1 MTQHRHRRLR
11 RVGILVAVPA
21 LSALTLAACG
31 GGDDG
36 GSGGS
41 GGSGSADSFSFAF
54 ENASGGQQNPWQ
66 LLADQYAEETGV
78 EIETQGLPPDSY
90 GLSMRTQLQGG
101 SAPDV
106 MMFSPGAGNANAV
119 LPLAEAGYIEEL
131 GEESASLIPQGNES
145 LFEIDG
151 KVYAQPTSIIP
162 VGMVWNSSAASEAG
176 VDIPEDQTAMLDA
189 CGTLADE
196 SKSFL
201 AVAGSAPPNMGLMAM
216 AISATRV
223 YAETPDWNE
232 QRSAGDVTFADSE
245 GWQATLQ
252 TIVDMNEAGC
262 FQQGAAGGG
271 FDAITQGLTQGT
283 SLGAFVPGAAAT
295 ELANASPGL
304 NLQVQPFPAAD
315 GGDPFL
321 LASPNYA
328 LSINASA
335 DEGAKEAA
343 REFLAW
349 MAEPENAARFVE
361 LQGGVAITGPDEN
374 LSPVYEPV
382 ADLLENGDYAPLPN
396 LAWPNPGV
404 YDALSTGVQGLLA
417 GQGDVQSVLESID
430 QAWDQ

>member
-1 MTQHRHRRLR
+1 MTQHRHRGLR
-11 RVGILVAVPA
+11 RIGVLAAVPA

-31 GGDDG
+31 GGDEASGSDG
-36 GSGGS
+36 S
-41 GGSGSADSFSFAF
+41 SGSADSFTFAF

-66 LLADQYAEETGV
+66 LLADEYAEESGV
-78 EIETQGLPPDSY
+78 QIETQGLPPDSY
-90 GLSMRTQLQGG
+90 GLTMRTQLQGG
-101 SAPDV
+101 NAPDV

-131 GEESASLIPQGNES
+131 GDESASLIPEGNES
-145 LFEIDG
+145 LFQIDG
-151 KVYAQPTSIIP
+151 KTYAQPTDIIP
-162 VGMVWNSSAASEAG
+162 VGVVWNTGAASDTG
-176 VDIPEDQTAMLDA
+176 VDVPADESAMLDA
-189 CGTLADE
+189 CGTLAEDG
-196 SKSFL
+196 KSFL

-232 QRSAGDVTFADSE
+232 QRTVGDVSFADSE

-295 ELANASPGL
+295 ELAKATPGL
-304 NLQVQPFPAAD
+304 ELQVQPFPAAD
-315 GGDPFL
+315 GGEPYL

-328 LSINASA
+328 LSINASS

-343 REFLAW
+343 QDFLAW
-349 MAEPENAARFVE
+349 MAEPENAARFTE

-417 GQGDVQSVLESID
+417 GQGDVQSVLEGID

>member
-1 MTQHRHRRLR
+1 MTQHRHRGLR
-11 RVGILVAVPA
+11 RIGVLAAVPA

-31 GGDDG
+31 GGDEASGSDG
-36 GSGGS
+36 S
-41 GGSGSADSFSFAF
+41 SGSADSFTFAF

-66 LLADQYAEETGV
+66 LLADEYAEESGV
-78 EIETQGLPPDSY
+78 QIETQGLPPDSY
-90 GLSMRTQLQGG
+90 GLTMRTQLQGG
-101 SAPDV
+101 NAPDV

-131 GEESASLIPQGNES
+131 GDESASLIPEGNES
-145 LFEIDG
+145 LFQIDG
-151 KVYAQPTSIIP
+151 KTYAQPTDIIP
-162 VGMVWNSSAASEAG
+162 VGVVWNTGAASDTG
-176 VDIPEDQTAMLDA
+176 VDVPADESAMLDA
-189 CGTLADE
+189 CGTLAEDG
-196 SKSFL
+196 KSFL

-232 QRSAGDVTFADSE
+232 QRTAGDVSFADSE

-295 ELANASPGL
+295 ELAKATPGL
-304 NLQVQPFPAAD
+304 ELQVQPFPPAD
-315 GGDPFL
+315 GGESYL

-328 LSINASA
+328 LSINASS

-343 REFLAW
+343 QDFLAW
-349 MAEPENAARFVE
+349 MAEPENAARFTE

-417 GQGDVQSVLESID
+417 GQGDVQSVLEGID

>member
-1 MTQHRHRRLR
+1 MTQQRHRGLR
-11 RVGILVAVPA
+11 RIGVLVAVPA

-31 GGDDG
+31 GGDEDSGAG

-41 GGSGSADSFSFAF
+41 ADGFTFAF

-66 LLADQYAEETGV
+66 LLADEYAQESGV
-78 EIETQGLPPDSY
+78 QIETQGLPPDSY
-90 GLSMRTQLQGG
+90 GLTMRTQLQGG
-101 SAPDV
+101 NAPDV

-131 GEESASLIPQGNES
+131 GEESAALVPEGNEP

-162 VGMVWNSSAASEAG
+162 VGMVWNSSAASSAG
-176 VDIPEDQTAMLDA
+176 VEVPEDEAAMLDA
-189 CGTLADE
+189 CSTLAADG
-196 SKSFL
+196 KSFL
-201 AVAGSAPPNMGLMAM
+201 AIAGSAPPNMGLMAM

-232 QRSAGDVTFADSE
+232 QRSAGDVSFADSE

-252 TIVDMNEAGC
+252 TIVDMNDAGC

-304 NLQVQPFPAAD
+304 DLQVQPFPAAD
-315 GGDPFL
+315 GGDPFV

-374 LSPVYEPV
+374 LSPVYEPL
-382 ADLLENGDYAPLPN
+382 ADLLTNGDYAPLPN

-417 GQGDVQSVLESID
+417 GQGDVQSVLEGID

>member
-1 MTQHRHRRLR
+1 MTQSRHRGLR
-11 RVGILVAVPA
+11 RIGVLVAVPA
-21 LSALTLAACG
+21 LSTLTLAACG
-31 GGDDG
+31 GGDEAS

-41 GGSGSADSFSFAF
+41 GGSADSFTFAF
-54 ENASGGQQNPWQ
+54 ENASGGQENPWQ
-66 LLADQYAEETGV
+66 LLADEYAEESGV
-78 EIETQGLPPDSY
+78 QIETQGLPPDSY
-90 GLSMRTQLQGG
+90 GLTMRTQLQGG
-101 SAPDV
+101 NAPDV

-131 GEESASLIPQGNES
+131 GEESAALIPEGNES
-145 LFEIDG
+145 LFQIDG
-151 KVYAQPTSIIP
+151 KTYAQPTDIIP
-162 VGMVWNSSAASEAG
+162 VGVVWNTGAASDAG
-176 VDIPEDQTAMLDA
+176 VDVPTDKSAMLDA
-189 CGTLADE
+189 CGTLAEDG
-196 SKSFL
+196 KSFL

-232 QRSAGDVTFADSE
+232 QRTAGDVSFADSE

-295 ELANASPGL
+295 ELAKATPGL
-304 NLQVQPFPAAD
+304 ELQVQPFPAAD
-315 GGDPFL
+315 GGEPFL

-328 LSINASA
+328 LSINASS
-335 DEGAKEAA
+335 DEGAKEAG
-343 REFLAW
+343 RDFLAW
-349 MAEPENAARFVE
+349 MAEPENAARFTE

-417 GQGDVQSVLESID
+417 GQGDVQSVLEGID

>member
-1 MTQHRHRRLR
+1 MTQQRHRGLR
-11 RVGILVAVPA
+11 RIGVLVAVPA
-21 LSALTLAACG
+21 VSALTLAACG
-31 GGDDG
+31 GGDDDS

-41 GGSGSADSFSFAF
+41 GGSADSFSFAF
-54 ENASGGQQNPWQ
+54 ENASGGQENPWQ
-66 LLADQYAEETGV
+66 LLADQYSEETGV
-78 EIETQGLPPDSY
+78 QIETQGLPPDSY

-119 LPLAEAGYIEEL
+119 LPLAEGGYIEEL
-131 GEESASLIPQGNES
+131 GEESAALIPEGNES

-151 KVYAQPTSIIP
+151 KVYAQPTDIIP
-162 VGMVWNSSAASEAG
+162 VGVVWNSGAASDAG
-176 VDIPEDQTAMLDA
+176 VEVPADESAMLDD
-189 CGTLADE
+189 CGTLAGDG
-196 SKSFL
+196 KSFL

-232 QRSAGDVTFADSE
+232 QRSAGDVSFADSE

-295 ELANASPGL
+295 ELAKATPGL
-304 NLQVQPFPAAD
+304 ELQVQPFPPAD
-315 GGDPFL
+315 GGEPFL

-349 MAEPENAARFVE
+349 MAEPENAARFTE

-382 ADLLENGDYAPLPN
+382 ADLLSDGDYAPLPN

>member
-1 MTQHRHRRLR
+1 MTQHSHRGLR
-11 RVGILVAVPA
+11 RIGVLVAVPA

-31 GGDDG
+31 GGDEDG

-41 GGSGSADSFSFAF
+41 GGSSNGFTFAF

-78 EIETQGLPPDSY
+78 EVETQGLPPDSY

-101 SAPDV
+101 SGPDV
-106 MMFSPGAGNANAV
+106 LMVSPGAGNANAV

-131 GEESASLIPQGNES
+131 GEESAALVPEGNES

-151 KVYAQPTSIIP
+151 AVYAQPTDIIP
-162 VGMVWNSSAASEAG
+162 VGVVWNAGAASAAG
-176 VDIPEDQTAMLDA
+176 VDVPEDESAMLDS
-189 CGTLADE
+189 CSGLAGE
-196 SKSFL
+196 GKSFL

-216 AISATRV
+216 AISASRV

-232 QRSAGDVTFADSE
+232 QRSAGDVSFADSE

-271 FDAITQGLTQGT
+271 FDAITQGLTQGS

-295 ELANASPGL
+295 ELANATPGL
-304 NLQVQPFPAAD
+304 ELQVQPFPPAD
-315 GGDPFL
+315 GGEQFL

-328 LSINASA
+328 LSINAAA
-335 DEGAKEAA
+335 DDGAKEAA
-343 REFLAW
+343 QEFLAW
-349 MAEPENAARFVE
+349 MAEPENAARFTE
-361 LQGGVAITGPDEN
+361 LQGGVAITGVDEN